1 MLRLARVGLL
11 TVSLVAIGAASAPA
25 SVNLGQ
31 LAGSGPFGICNNADF
46 AQLAVGS
53 GTSYTVPGT
62 GSITQW
68 SHNASNSAGQSLTFK
83 VLRKAADPNFWR
95 VIGIDGPRPLNG
107 SQLNQFQVSIPV
119 QAGDILGLDAATV
132 FTNCTYAG
140 GAGDVFLN
148 RVPPLGLG
156 EAGDF
161 FTGNNAKVNVSAGF
175 EPSIRVTL
183 GKTRFNERKGTATL
197 RLNLPNPGVLTAS
210 GKGVRASVVGARASR
225 ALAAGS
231 ARLVI
236 GAKGAS

>member
-68 SHNASNSAGQSLTFK
+68 SHNASSSAGQSLTFK

-107 SQLNQFQVSIPV
+107 SQLNQFQVNIPV

-140 GAGDVFLN
+140 GAGAAFLN
-148 RVPPLGLG
+148 RAPPLGLG
-156 EAGDF
+156 GAGG
-161 FTGNNAKVNVSAGF
+161 TIAVNTAKANATAGLDRRT
-175 EPSIRVTL
+175 RVT
-183 GKTRFNERKGTATL
+183 
-197 RLNLPNPGVLTAS
+197 
-210 GKGVRASVVGARASR
+210 
-225 ALAAGS
+225 
-231 ARLVI
+231 
-236 GAKGAS
+236 